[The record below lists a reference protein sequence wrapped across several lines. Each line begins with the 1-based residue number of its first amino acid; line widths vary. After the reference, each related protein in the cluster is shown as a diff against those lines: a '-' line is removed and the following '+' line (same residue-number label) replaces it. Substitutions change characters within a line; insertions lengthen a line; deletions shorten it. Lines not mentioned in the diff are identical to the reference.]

1 MKKNV
6 KEFKENFKID
16 FRPYRY
22 KDPKE
27 KFFCPLCKTERAF
40 TVGHRLTTKHYFQIL
55 IVTAF
60 VSLLLYPLMG
70 FEGLFSFF
78 AVWAGFEIGIR
89 ASFRKEI
96 PCPHCGF
103 DASWYKKDIT
113 VAKKLVDEFWQAR
126 KVEEEKESA
135 SVTDGL
141 NDIGSQIPEPQS
153 VEENPYFN

>member
-1 MKKNV
+1 MKKTV
-6 KEFKENFKID
+6 KEFKQNFKAD

-40 TVGHRLTTKHYFQIL
+40 TVGHRLTLKHYLQIM

-113 VAKKLVDEFWQAR
+113 VAKKLVDEFWATR
-126 KVEEEKESA
+126 KIEEGENGAPEDPDSGVVA
-135 SVTDGL
+135 
-141 NDIGSQIPEPQS
+141 SQIPESPAAK
-153 VEENPYFN
+153 ENPYFN